1 MKLSRA
7 LGETFSNFV
16 DAAIRHDI
24 AESRISNSRLTVKF
38 RIIRDISNFTIAAF
52 LFRNFNTN
60 STEVQ
65 IISRKQL
72 IKLLI
77 GQIVNHT

>member
-16 DAAIRHDI
+16 DAAIRHGYRGYDI

-38 RIIRDISNFTIAAF
+38 RIIRDVSNFTIAAF
-52 LFRNFNTN
+52 LFRNFDAN
-60 STEVQ
+60 STEV
-65 IISRKQL
+65 
-72 IKLLI
+72 
-77 GQIVNHT
+77 